1 VVTPVKRTGTL
12 FGSTL
17 DGDLILVAQ
26 GDLTM
31 DGRTK
36 PDGTVD
42 FANLDHNDANLLPGA
57 RRSRPRTR

>member
-1 VVTPVKRTGTL
+1 M
-12 FGSTL
+12 
-17 DGDLILVAQ
+17 
-26 GDLTM
+26 TM

-57 RRSRPRTR
+57 TLTPENPLTGLNKLAAQVRRSGHPAGVAGT